1 MLFSEIYGNYY
12 HTVAHILKEAVQ
24 GKLNRKSLNRI
35 VQEEAFGESM
45 MTIPDALM
53 NGRWGLLNPDY
64 ETLICREPVM
74 PLTVLEKRW
83 MKALLLDPRIQLFE
97 PDMTGLEDV
106 QPLFQ
111 PDWIVYY
118 DRYTDG
124 DPYADQQ
131 YIQNFRCI
139 LAALREGRQLEVQF
153 TDGKGNNHH
162 TSVSPSYLEYS
173 EKDDRFRLIGESY
186 RHLNVNVSRIKHC
199 RVLDREAYFSENNDD
214 MTKVLTLLLTDERNA
229 LERFL
234 LHFSHLKKETKRLD
248 DKHYQ
253 IRLYYDSQDETEML
267 IRILSFGIWVKV
279 LEPEDFRQKL
289 LARIR
294 RQMELTPTII

>member
-24 GKLNRKSLNRI
+24 GNLNGKSLNRI

-53 NGRWGLLNPDY
+53 NGRWGLLTSDY
-64 ETLICREPVM
+64 DTPIRNAPTM
-74 PLTVLEKRW
+74 PLTILEKRW
-83 MKALLLDPRIQLFE
+83 MKALLLDPRMQLFE
-97 PDMTGLEDV
+97 PDMTGLEDA

-118 DRYTDG
+118 DRYMDG
-124 DPYADQQ
+124 DPYADLQ

-139 LAALREGRQLEVQF
+139 LTALREGRQLKVLF
-153 TDGKGNNHH
+153 TDGKGNDHH
-162 TSVSPSYLEYS
+162 AAISPLYLEYS
-173 EKDDRFRLIGESY
+173 EKDDRFRLVGESY
-186 RHLNVNVSRIKHC
+186 RHLSVNVSRIKHC
-199 RVLDREAYFSENNDD
+199 QVLDREAYCSENNDD

-248 DKHYQ
+248 EKHYQ
-253 IRLYYDSQDETEML
+253 IRLYYDSHDETEML
-267 IRILSFGIWVKV
+267 IRILSFGIWVQV

-289 LARIR
+289 LVRIR
-294 RQMELTPTII
+294 RQMELTSTI